1 VYFPPYLEIAVV
13 VVVETGIVTVVIVE
27 TGTEAA
33 VEEEVD
39 DETMAVAVMNII
51 TMIIDVDL
59 GEG

>member
-1 VYFPPYLEIAVV
+1 
-13 VVVETGIVTVVIVE
+13 VVETGIVTVVIVE